1 MVLKKTKKEMETHL
15 LHSRVIEM
23 YRELV
28 EKYPN
33 ASKARVFETIAE
45 EFNMTTV
52 GIRNILIKHNEY
64 VPRQN

>member
-1 MVLKKTKKEMETHL
+1 MVLKKTKKEMGTHL

-33 ASKARVFETIAE
+33 SSKTRVFETIAD

-52 GIRNILIKHNEY
+52 GVRNILIKKGEY
-64 VPRQN
+64 EPRRN